1 MSVIPTREQT
11 PQIVRPIGTAFRP
24 AGGPHAGAGMT
35 GRDVMRIL
43 QKRKWLIL
51 LALAICLAIS
61 IVTTVLWL
69 QFIPFYTAEAFIGIR
84 PPKASALGTTTG
96 LVDEA
101 VMNRLMASN
110 ARMVQTESVLGE
122 AVKDPFVQR
131 TQWYQQFLG
140 QQRREIIIGQL
151 KKKLSVSPIMGT
163 DMIRVAMT
171 GPNPIDLPVIVNAVA
186 QAFVTQRKQIATR
199 DVNSQITQ
207 LQDKERTLRQ
217 KLESNQTRAGEI
229 RQKVDIPSLQ
239 QKLDVLNVKL
249 RTYTTESLQLSAEVA
264 QARASLEAT
273 KQQVES
279 GEMAKSPIILNA
291 LNLDPMYRSL
301 LAQKVN
307 TEAALEAS
315 SEKYGPKSQKY
326 KDIQVRLGSIQKQVE
341 LREKEIITE
350 QAAMMVGGL
359 QLELAAKTQRQIA
372 VETDL
377 KSLNA
382 EIGDLAEKLEQF
394 RRLDAEI
401 QDTNENL
408 KRISVKLLDLGILV
422 EDKPVEIQNEATVPL
437 EPSSPRWSIMIPL
450 GILLG
455 LFIGVGTAF
464 VLEFVDT
471 SIKGPS
477 DISRRVDL
485 PLLGMV
491 PHTDDVEDEIR
502 DLRLAFMTN
511 PNSLVC
517 ESFRQIRTC
526 LLFSGPAGG
535 RKTILVTSPM
545 PEDGRTTIAMNL
557 AASIAHGGRKAIV
570 IDANFRQPMIRRL
583 FPQCGE
589 AGLSNALVGQAAWR
603 DMVQEV
609 EENLFVLPSGPLP
622 PNPAELLGSDMM
634 RAILKETSEEYEQVI
649 IDGAPCLVVTD
660 SSVLS
665 SLTDG
670 TLLVV
675 RAGVNTYGIVQRTKD
690 MLQRVGAHVLG
701 VVLNGVRVTS
711 GGYLRKNYETFY
723 EYHHSHPGLPK
734 PEETE
739 PAESAAE
746 TK

>member
-1 MSVIPTREQT
+1 
-11 PQIVRPIGTAFRP
+11 
-24 AGGPHAGAGMT
+24 
-35 GRDVMRIL
+35 
-43 QKRKWLIL
+43 
-51 LALAICLAIS
+51 
-61 IVTTVLWL
+61 
-69 QFIPFYTAEAFIGIR
+69 QFIPFYTAEAYISVK

-96 LVDEA
+96 LVDED

-110 ARMVQTESVLGE
+110 ARMVQVESVLGE
-122 AVKDPFVQR
+122 AIKDPFVQR

-140 QQRREIIIGQL
+140 QQRREVIIGEL
-151 KKKLSVSPIMGT
+151 KKELSVSPIVGT
-163 DMIRVAMT
+163 DMIRIAMT
-171 GPNPIDLPVIVNAVA
+171 GPNPIDLPVIINAVS
-186 QAFVTQRKQIATR
+186 QAFVTQRMQIATR

-217 KLESNQTRAGEI
+217 KLESSQANAGKI

-273 KQQVES
+273 KQQIES
-279 GEMAKSPIILNA
+279 GELGKSPIILNA

-307 TEAALEAS
+307 TEAALEAAT
-315 SEKYGPKSQKY
+315 EKYGPKSQKY
-326 KDIQVRLGSIQKQVE
+326 RDIQVRLGSIQKQVE
-341 LREKEIITE
+341 QREKEVISE
-350 QAAMMVGGL
+350 QAAMMIGGL

-382 EIGDLAEKLEQF
+382 EIGDLAEALEQF

-437 EPSSPRWSIMIPL
+437 EPSMPRWSIMIPL
-450 GILLG
+450 GTLLG

-464 VLEFVDT
+464 ILEFIDT

-545 PEDGRTTIAMNL
+545 PEDGRTTVAMNL
-557 AASIAHGGRKAIV
+557 AASIAHGGRKALV

-634 RAILKETSEEYEQVI
+634 RAVLKETSGEYEQVV

-723 EYHHSHPGLPK
+723 EYHHSQPGLPR
-734 PEETE
+734 PEETQV
-739 PAESAAE
+739 AEAAAE